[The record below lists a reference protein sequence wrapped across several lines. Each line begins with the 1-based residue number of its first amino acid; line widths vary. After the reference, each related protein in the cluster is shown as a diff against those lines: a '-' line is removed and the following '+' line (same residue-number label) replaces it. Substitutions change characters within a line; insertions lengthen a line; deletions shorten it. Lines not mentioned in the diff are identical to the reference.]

1 MVWEKRLNTQPIIL
15 VIEDDPL
22 LQSMVHDALSEGGFQ
37 AEVVASGEDAI
48 KVLDINKHR
57 ALVTDINLKAQLT
70 GWEVARRARELV
82 PRSP

>member
-1 MVWEKRLNTQPIIL
+1 MDTQPIIL

-37 AEVVASGEDAI
+37 AEVVASGEAAI

-57 ALVTDINLKAQLT
+57 ALVTDINLQGELT
-70 GWEVARRARELV
+70 GWEVAKRAREL
-82 PRSP
+82 SPEIPVIY